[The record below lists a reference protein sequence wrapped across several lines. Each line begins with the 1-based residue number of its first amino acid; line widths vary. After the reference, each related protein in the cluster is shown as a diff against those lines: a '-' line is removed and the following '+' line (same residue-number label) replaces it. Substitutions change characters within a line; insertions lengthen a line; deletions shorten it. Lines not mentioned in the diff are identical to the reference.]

1 MTVVIGI
8 VTGVLTGVAS
18 AALFWWWQAKLMRPK
33 LILCPTIARYRL
45 PDDKVDRYQI
55 KINNG
60 RRRLAIDL
68 KVTVSIHLPDLVRTG
83 STETVTLHKSENP
96 SLNINVRHRIQ
107 PGRMPQDTKDRYLSY
122 LPPHLAKSI
131 RHGETVDLGEFFTL
145 YPGAFLV
152 VSASAVDSFSGAGS
166 FMQGKYYAD
175 SVKIGRFAG
184 GRSCEHSGLLDE
196 PENHDEAG

>member
-145 YPGAFLV
+145 RFIQVHFWLSVLQQLTHSLAQA
-152 VSASAVDSFSGAGS
+152 ASCRASTTPIQSRLADLLAAGVAS
-166 FMQGKYYAD
+166 TQA
-175 SVKIGRFAG
+175 S
-184 GRSCEHSGLLDE
+184 
-196 PENHDEAG
+196 